1 MTRWL
6 LPVGLVMALTGF
18 FGPWVNHLVAGLVI
32 TGLDMGEYVKFLPTV
47 RDGTISIWRPGFYL
61 PLVAISLSA
70 LIAAY
75 RSDLAYRWW
84 IRAPLLAFATVAAFN
99 LVPPAWTPA
108 RLLEPEFRFQTTSL
122 LLLLAGVA
130 LAPFL
135 ALIPRTLAAILVT
148 LLGGVALTL
157 PLYTFM
163 QLLPT
168 IQELYNQPLT
178 AAWGLWLMTLGLL
191 IVIVAYWRLPSQPFS
206 QKFTS
211 KVTSE
216 L

>member
-6 LPVGLVMALTGF
+6 LPIGLVMALVGY
-18 FGPWVNHLVAGLVI
+18 FGPWVDHPVAGLVI
-32 TGLDMGEYVKFLPTV
+32 TGLDMGEYVKFLPIV
-47 RDGTISIWRPGFYL
+47 REGTISIWRPGFYL
-61 PLVAISLSA
+61 PLVAISLA
-70 LIAAY
+70 AIIAAY

-84 IRAPLLAFATVAAFN
+84 LRAPLLALATVAAIN

-122 LLLLAGVA
+122 LLLLVGVA

-135 ALIPRTLAAILVT
+135 ALIPRTLVAILVT
-148 LLGGVALTL
+148 FLAGIAFTL
-157 PLYTFM
+157 PFYTFM

-168 IQELYNQPLT
+168 IEELYNQPLT

-191 IVIVAYWRLPSQPFS
+191 IVIVAYWRLPSQPS
-206 QKFTS
+206 SPEIYRKI
-211 KVTSE
+211 VAE
-216 L
+216 